1 MSRNGG
7 LRGRGYAQ
15 QGDAMNVSNRPRML
29 SHLGGEVMHGI
40 GRLKADA
47 ERLAKAMNSMAD
59 VDQHAVERGMIALRR
74 ATAKLEDAVTRN
86 EVMQ

>member
-1 MSRNGG
+1 MSGSDQ
-7 LRGRGYAQ
+7 L
-15 QGDAMNVSNRPRML
+15 RML

-40 GRLKADA
+40 CRLKADA
-47 ERLAKAMNSMAD
+47 ERLAKAMSRMAD

-74 ATAKLEDAVTRN
+74 ATAQLEDAVTRN